1 MEFVKLESRDK
12 LRIMTISR
20 ESVLNALNRQV
31 LEEISHVVREFD
43 TSFQTAHARY
53 IGITPLAVNFF
64 VKFYDFVSARWCSL
78 WYNIRKE
85 IFTMYVNITG
95 SANNKDVYIYQSYR
109 KESGKTS
116 SRIYRKL
123 GKFNDLLAQFDGDK
137 DKMMAWAKEEAAKD
151 TAAYNKQKEKV
162 SVQFSPAARIP
173 LDEERSFN
181 AGYLFL
187 QKLCS
192 ELRIDN
198 ICRNIR
204 NRHRFTYDLHAILTD
219 LIYARILSPSSKM
232 SSYSYCQSLLEPPRY
247 SLQNVYRALSVMSQ
261 EADYI
266 QEELYRDS
274 NFIHD
279 RNTKILYYDCTNY
292 YFETEEE
299 SGDRKYGKSKE
310 HRPNPIVTMG
320 LFMDA
325 YGLPLA
331 FDIYPG
337 NQNEQLTLRPLEN
350 KVIRDFDCSE
360 FIFCSDAG
368 LGSVRNRFLNSF
380 GNRSYVITH
389 SLKKMKKEDREIALK
404 PTQFRLP
411 GSDKMID
418 LRTLDETDENVFDSV
433 YYKEIP
439 IVTGNMDETLIVTYS
454 PKYKNYQRKIR
465 ARQIERAEK
474 MIESGKNRRGKNPND
489 PARFIK
495 KTSVTG
501 DGEIAEKAI
510 YELYPKRIR
519 EEEMYDGFYAVITN
533 LEDDPAE
540 VIKINRR
547 RWEIEENFRIMKSE
561 FEARPVYVQRDD
573 RIKAHF
579 LTCYISLLVYRLL
592 EKKLDEKYTCSQ
604 ILETLRGMQ
613 MTLLSKES
621 GYIPSYKRTKLT
633 DKLHSIFGFRTD
645 FEFISKSTMRSIIR
659 STKQKTSTKTK
670 K

>member
-1 MEFVKLESRDK
+1 M
-12 LRIMTISR
+12 
-20 ESVLNALNRQV
+20 
-31 LEEISHVVREFD
+31 
-43 TSFQTAHARY
+43 Y
-53 IGITPLAVNFF
+53 I
-64 VKFYDFVSARWCSL
+64 C
-78 WYNIRKE
+78 
-85 IFTMYVNITG
+85 ITG
-95 SANNKDVYIYQSYR
+95 SKENKDVYIKQSYR
-109 KESGKTS
+109 KENGKTS

-151 TAAYNKQKEKV
+151 TAAYNEQKEKV
-162 SVQFSPAARIP
+162 CVQLSPAARIP
-173 LDEERSFN
+173 LDEQRSFN

-187 QKLCS
+187 QKLCT
-192 ELRIDN
+192 ELRLDN

-204 NRHRFTYDLHAILTD
+204 NRHRSTYDLHAILTD

-232 SSYSYCQSLLEPPRY
+232 SSYAFCNTLLESPKY
-247 SLQNVYRALSVMSQ
+247 SLQNVYRALSVMAQ

-274 NFIHD
+274 NFVHD

-292 YFETEEE
+292 YFQTEEE

-310 HRPNPIVTMG
+310 HRPSPIVTMG

-325 YGLPLA
+325 DGIPLA

-337 NQNEQLTLRPLEN
+337 NQNEQLTLKPLET

-368 LGSVRNRFLNSF
+368 LGSVKNRFLNSF

-389 SLKKMKKEDREIALK
+389 SLKKMKKEDRETALD
-404 PTQFRLP
+404 PSQFRLP

-418 LRTLDETDENVFDSV
+418 LRTLDETDENVSDRI

-439 IVTGNMDETLIVTYS
+439 IVTGDMDETLIVTYS

-474 MIESGKNRRGKNPND
+474 MIESGKRRRGKNPND

-495 KTSVTG
+495 KTSVTD
-501 DGEIAEKAI
+501 DGQIAEKAV
-510 YELYPKRIR
+510 YELDPERIR
-519 EEEMYDGFYAVITN
+519 QEEMYDGFYAVITN
-533 LEDDPAE
+533 LEDDPSE

-592 EKKLDEKYTCSQ
+592 EKKLGEEYTCSQ
-604 ILETLRGMQ
+604 ILDTLRGMH

-659 STKQKTSTKTK
+659 STKQKNSTIKEK
-670 K
+670 